1 MKRTISLLLTL
12 IIALGVVTSFPI
24 TTSAASV
31 SDLRFE
37 LNDDGASYRVASFVR
52 YKSGE
57 LVIPSAYNGKPVT
70 KIDNWV
76 FSDCASLTSV
86 TIPNTVKSIGKNA
99 FYNCTGLVSVVMP
112 NNITEIEYQTFYGC
126 TSLASITIP
135 DSVTN
140 IGLYAFFD
148 CTSLTS
154 IVIPDS
160 VTSIEAHAFVG
171 CTSLASITLPDNDIS
186 IGLYVFEDTAYY
198 NNPSNWVDDAL
209 YLNNHL
215 INTNRSLTGEYIVE
229 YGTKT
234 IGAGAFYFCE
244 NLVSVIIP
252 DTVVSIGEQAFY
264 ECKSLTSV
272 SVPDTITCLDRVFQH
287 CSALKTIM
295 IPETVTSINGA
306 FRNCTRLTSIKIP
319 DSVTSMEDAFYG
331 CSSLTSVTLP
341 DGITGIDKY
350 AFQGCRSLQNITI
363 PDSVTSIG
371 NSAFYRCSNLTTIT
385 IPKNVTDIGSS
396 AFYECYRLTT
406 ITIPDGVT
414 HIGGYAFFR
423 CEKLT
428 DVTLSD
434 SVTYIGD
441 SAFYRCP
448 SLKYVF
454 CTDEAFLW
462 YEKNVYPDNEEL
474 FDAKWHYGVTNHTL
488 TDWIYDCQP
497 TCSSAGLKHKEC
509 SICGDVIESQDIP
522 MLVHPL
528 TDWIIDKA
536 PTCTEDGCKIR
547 KCVYGCPTIVQE
559 AIPAAG
565 HTGGEWVIEF
575 EETCITPG
583 YKYKECLVCG
593 ELAEEEI
600 IPELGHSPTDWIIDE
615 EASCTTSGCKHK
627 ECLVCGEVI
636 EYKSIPEFGHSPS
649 NWIID
654 EQANCKTNG
663 HKHKE
668 CLTCGITLSTETIFA
683 TGNHIESGWITD
695 IVPTC
700 TGKGSRHTECTVC
713 GIVMNTGVIVE
724 KPHQTQWFDISKPT
738 CLNTGKRIKKCTLCG
753 TEFEIETTPA
763 TGHISSDWV
772 VDTEATCTIN
782 GAKHTECTVCGVTIN
797 TQTII
802 ANGHTE
808 VKTHSVAPT
817 CTTTGLGEGS
827 HCSVCNTVIVAQITI
842 PAKGHTSSAWIIE
855 KQANCETDGSKYR
868 QCTVCGEVIE
878 RVAIPATG
886 HTPSG
891 WITNP
896 QTSTQYKEC
905 TVCKQVIE
913 TQSVPVNAPTITS
926 CYNEVEGVQLKW
938 TAVANA
944 AEYELYRKLPSQ
956 SGWTLLT
963 TTSDLAY
970 RDVDVTGN
978 SVYQYS
984 LKTIDVYGNKS
995 GLSAQREC
1003 RFLETPTLLTR
1014 ENAVGG
1020 VKITWEKVEGATSYR
1035 IYRRGAG
1042 TDYWFYLGDFPAT
1055 LNTFTDLETAN
1066 YFPENPTKN
1075 QQAKPKSGNYYRY
1088 TIRASYDGED
1098 SNGNPYLIYSGFD
1111 TVGLYLKYVA
1121 TPKLTSISNA
1131 TNGLQIKWN
1140 AVNGG
1145 GDTEYRVY
1153 RRGAGATYWYYLG
1166 TTTGTTWTD
1175 TKIANANGSY
1185 YRYTVRAVAGK
1196 DGSGWYS
1203 AFDTAGLYLMRLSNP
1218 TLNSAV
1224 SSSAGI
1230 TVKWGS
1236 VKGATSYYVYRKTA
1250 NSGWTRIATVSG
1262 NTNTTYLDKTAQ
1274 KGVTYTYTVRAVYGA
1289 TLSYFNS
1296 GISCYDKY

>member
-1 MKRTISLLLTL
+1 MRAIGDSAFNYSENLTSISVDSGNPYFVTVGGVLYNKDETTL
-12 IIALGVVTSFPI
+12 ICYPANKKDSSYTVPSTVEIIAKDAFDHSANLVSVTLPEGLKVISNSAFEYCVNLISVNIPYGVTSIGDYAFECCWDL
-24 TTSAASV
+24 AA
-31 SDLRFE
+31 
-37 LNDDGASYRVASFVR
+37 
-52 YKSGE
+52 
-57 LVIPSAYNGKPVT
+57 
-70 KIDNWV
+70 
-76 FSDCASLTSV
+76 V
-86 TIPNTVKSIGKNA
+86 TIPSTVTSIGEYA
-99 FYNCTGLVSVVMP
+99 FGWCNSIENIEIPDSVTTIGEACFMSCDSLEYIEVDESNEFYLSEDGVLFDINKTSLIKYPSKKENEAYVISNSVTTIEMAAFDYSDNLVSV
-112 NNITEIEYQTFYGC
+112 
-126 TSLASITIP
+126 TIP
-135 DSVTN
+135 DSVKS
-140 IGLYAFFD
+140 IGSWAFSHCSSIESLDIPYGVQSIEYDTFSD
-148 CTSLTS
+148 CYNLK
-154 IVIPDS
+154 S
-160 VTSIEAHAFVG
+160 VT
-171 CTSLASITLPDNDIS
+171 
-186 IGLYVFEDTAYY
+186 
-198 NNPSNWVDDAL
+198 
-209 YLNNHL
+209 
-215 INTNRSLTGEYIVE
+215 
-229 YGTKT
+229 
-234 IGAGAFYFCE
+234 
-244 NLVSVIIP
+244 IP
-252 DTVVSIGEQAFY
+252 DTVTSIDDQAFSN
-264 ECKSLTSV
+264 CKSLEGVEISANVTNIGKGCFMNCDSLKYINV
-272 SVPDTITCLDRVFQH
+272 DKKNEFYLSEDGVLFDINKTTLLAYPAGKAEAHYVIPNGVATIGY
-287 CSALKTIM
+287 
-295 IPETVTSINGA
+295 GA
-306 FRNCTRLTSIKIP
+306 FSGVNTTFMITVPL
-319 DSVTSMEDAFYG
+319 
-331 CSSLTSVTLP
+331 SVTL
-341 DGITGIDKY
+341 IDSF
-350 AFQGCRSLQNITI
+350 AF
-363 PDSVTSIG
+363 P
-371 NSAFYRCSNLTTIT
+371 Y
-385 IPKNVTDIGSS
+385 
-396 AFYECYRLTT
+396 
-406 ITIPDGVT
+406 
-414 HIGGYAFFR
+414 
-423 CEKLT
+423 
-428 DVTLSD
+428 
-434 SVTYIGD
+434 TY
-441 SAFYRCP
+441 SFLC
-448 SLKYVF
+448 YVF
-454 CTDEAFLW
+454 YPGTEYEWDNIEKSSYSHVDEVKIH
-462 YEKNVYPDNEEL
+462 YNST
-474 FDAKWHYGVTNHTL
+474 WHTEVRE
-488 TDWIYDCQP
+488 
-497 TCSSAGLKHKEC
+497 SAVE
-509 SICGDVIESQDIP
+509 
-522 MLVHPL
+522 
-528 TDWIIDKA
+528 
-536 PTCTEDGCKIR
+536 PTCTTAGREEW
-547 KCVYGCPTIVQE
+547 VYCSVCYMTISGG
-559 AIPAAG
+559 AYIPAIG
-565 HTGGEWVIEF
+565 HKSDE
-575 EETCITPG
+575 
-583 YKYKECLVCG
+583 
-593 ELAEEEI
+593 
-600 IPELGHSPTDWIIDE
+600 WII
-615 EASCTTSGCKHK
+615 
-627 ECLVCGEVI
+627 
-636 EYKSIPEFGHSPS
+636 
-649 NWIID
+649 
-654 EQANCKTNG
+654 
-663 HKHKE
+663 
-668 CLTCGITLSTETIFA
+668 
-683 TGNHIESGWITD
+683 
-695 IVPTC
+695 
-700 TGKGSRHTECTVC
+700 GK
-713 GIVMNTGVIVE
+713 
-724 KPHQTQWFDISKPT
+724 
-738 CLNTGKRIKKCTLCG
+738 
-753 TEFEIETTPA
+753 
-763 TGHISSDWV
+763 
-772 VDTEATCTIN
+772 EATCTEK
-782 GAKHTECTVCGVTIN
+782 GSKHKICEVCN
-797 TQTII
+797 SQFSYTII
-802 ANGHTE
+802 PSTGHTI
-808 VKTHSVAPT
+808 VTDPAVQQN
-817 CTTTGLGEGS
+817 CTTDGKTEGS
-827 HCSVCNTVIVAQITI
+827 HCSVCNAVIKAQEIT
-842 PAKGHTSSAWIIE
+842 PATGHVSSNWIIE
-855 KQANCETDGSKYR
+855 RQPDCATDGAKYKQCTVCGDELEREALPATGHKASNWIIENQATCETDGSKYR

>member
-1 MKRTISLLLTL
+1 MKRILSLVLSLVMV
-12 IIALGVVTSFPI
+12 LGITASTPVVST
-24 TTSAASV
+24 AASV
-31 SDLRFE
+31 DDLVFE
-37 LNDDGASYRVASFVR
+37 LNYRGESYCVADCNESAS
-52 YKSGE
+52 GTI
-57 LVIPSAYNGKPVT
+57 VIPATYDGKPVT
-70 KIDNWV
+70 KIDRWAFSQCDNLTSIV
-76 FSDCASLTSV
+76 VSAGIEEIGYGAFSFCDNLQTVSLPDTVSVIGSNVFHYSKELTSINVDSGNPYFVSVGGVLYNKDKTNLICYPANKKDSSYTVPSTVEIIAQDAFACAESLVFVTLPEGLKIISDSAFSDCESLISVSIPYGVTTIGEKAFEQCGSLESV
-86 TIPNTVKSIGKNA
+86 TISSSVADIGDMAFWLCDNLKYIDVDKNSSSFLSENGVLFDIDKTRLILYPAKKTGEAYTIPESVTVIENVA
-99 FYNCTGLVSVVMP
+99 FHCAENLVSV
-112 NNITEIEYQTFYGC
+112 T
-126 TSLASITIP
+126 LP

-140 IGLYAFFD
+140 IGKWAFSHCSSIESLDIPYGVQSIEYSTFSD
-148 CTSLTS
+148 CYNLK
-154 IVIPDS
+154 S
-160 VTSIEAHAFVG
+160 VT
-171 CTSLASITLPDNDIS
+171 
-186 IGLYVFEDTAYY
+186 
-198 NNPSNWVDDAL
+198 
-209 YLNNHL
+209 
-215 INTNRSLTGEYIVE
+215 
-229 YGTKT
+229 
-234 IGAGAFYFCE
+234 
-244 NLVSVIIP
+244 IP
-252 DTVVSIGEQAFY
+252 DTVTNIEDGAFSYCQSLETVNISANVTNIGE
-264 ECKSLTSV
+264 
-272 SVPDTITCLDRVFQH
+272 
-287 CSALKTIM
+287 
-295 IPETVTSINGA
+295 
-306 FRNCTRLTSIKIP
+306 
-319 DSVTSMEDAFYG
+319 G
-331 CSSLTSVTLP
+331 CFSW
-341 DGITGIDKY
+341 
-350 AFQGCRSLQNITI
+350 
-363 PDSVTSIG
+363 
-371 NSAFYRCSNLTTIT
+371 CSNLRYIDVDEGNEFYLSEDGVLFDINKTTLIRY
-385 IPKNVTDIGSS
+385 PVGKEGQHYV
-396 AFYECYRLTT
+396 
-406 ITIPDGVT
+406 IPDGVT
-414 HIGGYAFFR
+414 TIAYGAFSRMKIWFM
-423 CEKLT
+423 
-428 DVTLSD
+428 VTVPV
-434 SVTYIGD
+434 SVTFID
-441 SAFYRCP
+441 SFAFSNNNYNCCGIFYP
-448 SLKYVF
+448 GSEYEWDNIEKGSYSHV
-454 CTDEAFLW
+454 DEVKIH
-462 YEKNVYPDNEEL
+462 YNST
-474 FDAKWHYGVTNHTL
+474 WHTEVRE
-488 TDWIYDCQP
+488 
-497 TCSSAGLKHKEC
+497 SAVE
-509 SICGDVIESQDIP
+509 
-522 MLVHPL
+522 
-528 TDWIIDKA
+528 
-536 PTCTEDGCKIR
+536 PTCT
-547 KCVYGCPTIVQE
+547 T
-559 AIPAAG
+559 AG
-565 HTGGEWVIEF
+565 REEWVY
-575 EETCITPG
+575 CS
-583 YKYKECLVCG
+583 VCYMT
-593 ELAEEEI
+593 I
-600 IPELGHSPTDWIIDE
+600 
-615 EASCTTSGCKHK
+615 SG
-627 ECLVCGEVI
+627 GAYI
-636 EYKSIPEFGHSPS
+636 
-649 NWIID
+649 
-654 EQANCKTNG
+654 
-663 HKHKE
+663 
-668 CLTCGITLSTETIFA
+668 
-683 TGNHIESGWITD
+683 
-695 IVPTC
+695 
-700 TGKGSRHTECTVC
+700 
-713 GIVMNTGVIVE
+713 
-724 KPHQTQWFDISKPT
+724 
-738 CLNTGKRIKKCTLCG
+738 
-753 TEFEIETTPA
+753 PA
-763 TGHISSDWV
+763 TGHKSDEWIIGK
-772 VDTEATCTIN
+772 EATCTEKGSKYKIC
-782 GAKHTECTVCGVTIN
+782 EVCN
-797 TQTII
+797 SQFSYTII
-802 ANGHTE
+802 PSTGHTI
-808 VKTHSVAPT
+808 VTDPAVQQN
-817 CTTTGLGEGS
+817 CTTDGKTEGS
-827 HCSVCNTVIVAQITI
+827 HCSVCNAVIKAQEIT
-842 PAKGHTSSAWIIE
+842 PATGHVSSNWIIE
-855 KQANCETDGSKYR
+855 SQPDCATAGAKYKQCTVCGDELERETLPATGHKASNWIIENQATCETDGSKYR

-1055 LNTFTDLETAN
+1055 INTFTDLETAN

-1131 TNGLQIKWN
+1131 TNGLQIKWT

-1296 GISCYDKY
+1296 GISCMDLY